1 MAQGSMYD
9 KYNVHSRVGVRTRI
23 VATTHAH
30 ELKIFALTDPRVA
43 CGALLVDR
51 TTGDPTFRCV
61 TDADYGADSQDAG
74 EAADAIGR
82 SDALEAALR
91 WGLPRSLIE
100 RARRIVGPAAEAL
113 KTLDELSASLA
124 NQLAAAR
131 VERQLMVAALARA
144 REAERCATVALADA
158 QAGVE
163 RLALAEVAFARREA
177 AQAQAA
183 AVFADYAIEASAPEQ
198 LGGALNSLS
207 LVEGSGG
214 NAQLES
220 PVGVVASSLASAQR
234 LRVKRLKEMGLR
246 PLSAAELRGASRQAA
261 GADTGAAFAPSV
273 ASTLGTARTSV
284 ANTPVQVVSEQS
296 EWNGW
301 TGRLISVDSDAAILQ
316 VESAG
321 ALRAKVQVCII
332 PPPPRSRLAASV
344 LSAPSF
350 AASAAVPSTFAAS
363 VISAFAPV
371 VTATTTSVISASTI
385 AAAAAA
391 TVVADTNNVE
401 EDEEEEDGYGGES
414 GEGEGSFGGVY
425 EVIEFFVD
433 ELGTWDVYG
442 GQGVII
448 SDSRTAGQ
456 TALIPGRGGGSAV
469 DEDFNY
475 GVARPTAAEAWARLV
490 AEAKATAPPLKSTVA
505 APLSRRAAAAK
516 LKRNAGRGRPIT

>member
-100 RARRIVGPAAEAL
+100 RARRIVG
-113 KTLDELSASLA
+113 
-124 NQLAAAR
+124 
-131 VERQLMVAALARA
+131 
-144 REAERCATVALADA
+144 VALADA